1 MAFDNSVLSADQQ
14 ANTPFPL
21 GSPSAGPVSPADA
34 AVAAAPIAAPAPP
47 APPAEAMTPAMSAPD
62 VTPGIN
68 PTVAPAAPPAP
79 GPAKPGLWAGILQ
92 GALVGL
98 AGSAGAKHFGGGL
111 AMGAEGFEKNE
122 QLQKENTVQQQMLK
136 MESVKAADSHIL
148 ALQQAKLADV
158 QTQEAQQSLDEQHLI
173 YQQTMKALG
182 IEPTGSVT
190 GATPNEIHSDANGML
205 NTLAQR
211 NGGTIPAVATTN
223 SPTGVGSNEGKHE
236 INVYTTNS
244 SDIQKNPNGNRAL
257 VDEVSRIQ
265 NGSPMPDQQW
275 TSGNGAMLGK
285 IPNPVGGQVAMV
297 QDAKKFLI
305 PQLPSKD
312 SAENDATAASNH
324 QQLDAYKKAIGD
336 TPTPQQ
342 TAILKALQAKTDTF
356 DKTVA
361 GLTQKT
367 AADQAAAAGQKAGA
381 EAAAKETYEE
391 KERIFAS
398 QQQQKMMEAMKNL
411 TFGQESIKDSTK
423 AWTDQQHGYLQ
434 ANANFNMVD
443 NAINQAKDGN
453 GLTTSFVPA
462 MEALGVSV
470 AQGSHRVS
478 PADAAAAGAPG
489 GWAERFNAWADKAA
503 SGKLSPQLVQEG
515 HTLIN
520 DLRQSKYAQ
529 AISQSRIDAA
539 SGRLPASQVPVFD
552 PKGNLTTLD
561 KAPTH
566 TVMGS
571 DKKLHYTNDLH
582 QDLGVVQ

>member
-1 MAFDNSVLSADQQ
+1 MADNIPTVDQSANAPVPTILSGAASQPAMPMPQVD
-14 ANTPFPL
+14 TP
-21 GSPSAGPVSPADA
+21 S
-34 AVAAAPIAAPAPP
+34 APAPTP
-47 APPAEAMTPAMSAPD
+47 APIPSAEQSAISPIPAIAQSDATP
-62 VTPGIN
+62 
-68 PTVAPAAPPAP
+68 P

-122 QLQKENTVQQQMLK
+122 QLQKENAVQQQQLAMQKTFQSAQAAEMIVNAHVKEKQLANMDQEQRDAHNTQALDQIERLK
-136 MESVKAADSHIL
+136 QIFPGAIPTITPNTPEATVAAMKSDAAANGGVGPKLIFNVGDNHVSFDINQLSQAPQALTLINESRRVAGQAILTPSDYAKFTPTQQADMINKAGLLGTETPTAETLSTYKNYLETAKARPDDGNKAADVARL
-148 ALQQAKLADV
+148 
-158 QTQEAQQSLDEQHLI
+158 T
-173 YQQTMKALG
+173 G
-182 IEPTGSVT
+182 IVKRMEK
-190 GATPNEIHSDANGML
+190 
-205 NTLAQR
+205 
-211 NGGTIPAVATTN
+211 
-223 SPTGVGSNEGKHE
+223 GV
-236 INVYTTNS
+236 
-244 SDIQKNPNGNRAL
+244 D
-257 VDEVSRIQ
+257 
-265 NGSPMPDQQW
+265 
-275 TSGNGAMLGK
+275 
-285 IPNPVGGQVAMV
+285 
-297 QDAKKFLI
+297 
-305 PQLPSKD
+305 
-312 SAENDATAASNH
+312 ASN
-324 QQLDAYKKAIGD
+324 
-336 TPTPQQ
+336 
-342 TAILKALQAKTDTF
+342 
-356 DKTVA
+356 
-361 GLTQKT
+361 
-367 AADQAAAAGQKAGA
+367 AAAAKQAGA
-381 EAAAKETYEE
+381 VKGAEKAVEEPYEE
-391 KERIFAS
+391 RERISAS

-411 TFGQESIKDSTK
+411 TFGQESLKDSTK

-453 GLTTSFVPA
+453 GLTTSFAPA